1 MNKKLAVALT
11 LSFALGIAG
20 TTFAA
25 RPFADVPAKHW
36 AYDAVA
42 SLAKAGIVDGYGD
55 GTFRG
60 DHTLTRY
67 EMAMIVGKA
76 MEKSDKADV
85 QQKELIKK
93 LSTEF
98 ADELQNLGVKVDNIK
113 TKVDKLPQFSG
124 EIKDRYRNADIT
136 NPAGNTHK
144 WTSNKQIVAFDVN
157 GKINDDWKYMI
168 EWRSDNNTNQGAYAG
183 YLSNDESTANYGSYV
198 RIANVQGPV
207 GPFNVTLGR
216 QDYSLATGF
225 LAGIGC
231 GALQGAKVSFGNSVK
246 VNLVYGRDFRSG
258 KMFSSDGKQSFLAT
272 SDEFWDSTSDG
283 NTMVTGGDVSIPVG
297 TGTLKAAYFQ
307 TKNNDIHVTTKRWEA
322 GYVVPFAHD
331 YTFTGAY
338 AKSDASVY
346 NKGYM
351 LQVSYKGADLNKPGS
366 YGAWAHYLKA
376 DPSVIWDSISGVAD
390 WTYAASGSKGY
401 EIGFAYVPAK
411 NIKWDFYYDD
421 IKATV
426 PGDKSKTKFYQT
438 QLHFFF

>member
-1 MNKKLAVALT
+1 MNKKIAMALT
-11 LSFALGIAG
+11 LSIALGIAG

-25 RPFADVPAKHW
+25 RPFADVPANHW

-60 DHTLTRY
+60 DHIMTRY

-76 MEKSDKADV
+76 MEKAEKADG

-98 ADELQNLGVKVDNIK
+98 SGELQNLGVKVDSVK

-124 EIKDRYRNADIT
+124 EIKDRYRNGDIT
-136 NPAGNTHK
+136 NPAGVKQGTWIQH
-144 WTSNKQIVAFDVN
+144 KQILAFDVN
-157 GKINDDWKYMI
+157 GKINDDWKYVF
-168 EWRSDNNTNQGAYAG
+168 ELRNDNKTNQGAYAG
-183 YLSNDESTANYGSYV
+183 YLGNDESTSNYGSYIRV
-198 RIANVQGPV
+198 ANVQGPI
-207 GPFNVTLGR
+207 GCFNVTLGR
-216 QDYSLATGF
+216 QDYTLATGF
-225 LAGIGC
+225 IN
-231 GALQGAKVSFGNSVK
+231 GASTLQGAKISYGNTVK

-258 KMFSSDGKQSFLAT
+258 KIFSSDKKQSFLAT
-272 SDEFWDSTSDG
+272 SDEFWDSTSEG
-283 NTMVTGGDVSIPVG
+283 STIVTGGDVSIPVG
-297 TGTLKAAYFQ
+297 PGTLKATYFQ
-307 TKNNDIHVTTKRWEA
+307 TKNNDIHVSTKRWEA

-331 YTFTGAY
+331 YIFTGAY
-338 AKSDASVY
+338 AKSDASDY

-376 DPSVIWDSISGVAD
+376 DPSVIWDSFSGVAD